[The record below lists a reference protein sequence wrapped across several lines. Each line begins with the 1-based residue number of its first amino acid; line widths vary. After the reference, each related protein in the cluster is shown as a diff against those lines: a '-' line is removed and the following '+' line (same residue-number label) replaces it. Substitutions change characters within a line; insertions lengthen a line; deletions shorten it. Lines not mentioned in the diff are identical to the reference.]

1 MRDSQSNGLRICLLS
16 ELQAQSN
23 GTSSSA
29 SPVTFNTTPSPV
41 PTASPS
47 EDITSS
53 YLRSPGKKSKVP
65 RPPNAFILYRQKH
78 HPTLKAANPD
88 MHNNEISVIL
98 GKQWRNESESA
109 KSVWRH
115 MADKIKRKHAQDNP
129 GYQYAPRKPS
139 EKKRR
144 MTARKL
150 AAQKAAEEET
160 DSQIFDLDDMV
171 EVADHEAS
179 PVAPLTHA
187 ETWLGTSRPSP
198 SAGLLRVDDD
208 TLDVNLT
215 LPAPRQP
222 LQQQIGAHYNGVNGL
237 LPFDPQ
243 LLSTAPAPQ
252 STNEQDF
259 LNSLIDW
266 EGIQQDMETIRQSTV
281 EERGDLPT
289 VETGNSQR
297 LAWDAVASDEFQK
310 ELDRIM
316 KLI

>member
-1 MRDSQSNGLRICLLS
+1 M
-16 ELQAQSN
+16 
-23 GTSSSA
+23 TSDA
-29 SPVTFNTTPSPV
+29 TTSPA

-47 EDITSS
+47 EDVTS
-53 YLRSPGKKSKVP
+53 YQLRSPGKKSKVP

-98 GKQWRNESESA
+98 GKQWRNETESA

-115 MADKIKRKHAQDNP
+115 MADKIKRKHAQENP

-144 MTARKL
+144 MTSRKL
-150 AAQKAAEEET
+150 AAQRAAAEES
-160 DSQIFDLDDMV
+160 DSPFFSEVDMV
-171 EVADHEAS
+171 EVADHERS
-179 PVAPLTHA
+179 PTNPLTHA
-187 ETWLGTSRPSP
+187 ATWLRTAPPASTDD
-198 SAGLLRVDDD
+198 LLRVDDD

-215 LPAPRQP
+215 LPAPQQP
-222 LQQQIGAHYNGVNGL
+222 LHQQVGAHYDGVNGL

-243 LLSTAPAPQ
+243 LLSTAPASH

-281 EERGDLPT
+281 EERGDLAA
-289 VETGNSQR
+289 VETGNPQV
-297 LAWDAVASDEFQK
+297 LAWDAVSTEDFQK
-310 ELDRIM
+310 ELDRLM

>member
-1 MRDSQSNGLRICLLS
+1 
-16 ELQAQSN
+16 
-23 GTSSSA
+23 
-29 SPVTFNTTPSPV
+29 
-41 PTASPS
+41 
-47 EDITSS
+47 
-53 YLRSPGKKSKVP
+53 
-65 RPPNAFILYRQKH
+65 
-78 HPTLKAANPD
+78 

-150 AAQKAAEEET
+150 AEQRAAEEES
-160 DSQIFDLDDMV
+160 DSQIFPLDDMV

-179 PVAPLTHA
+179 PSVAPLTHA
-187 ETWLGTSRPSP
+187 ETWLGTSRPS
-198 SAGLLRVDDD
+198 SAADLLRVDDD

-222 LQQQIGAHYNGVNGL
+222 LQQSVGAHYNGVNGL

-252 STNEQDF
+252 SANEQDF

-266 EGIQQDMETIRQSTV
+266 EGIQQDMEVIRQSTV

-289 VETGNSQR
+289 VETGTSQP
-297 LAWDAVASDEFQK
+297 LAWDAVASDSFQK
-310 ELDRIM
+310 ELNRIM